1 MVVVVVQCY
10 YATDAY
16 KICLCSVIYLC
27 VRYDEIL
34 LQQDPLPTY
43 GLKLLLALLE
53 QHPAFIRCLDTN
65 QLSEDSERLFVVV
78 LQCVLFVQAS
88 TFY

>member
-1 MVVVVVQCY
+1 MPLMHKKFVCAVLF
-10 YATDAY
+10 T
-16 KICLCSVIYLC
+16 C